1 MKNKFS
7 FKNNHPLQ
15 SEEWANFREKT
26 GIKVIRENGFY
37 ITIHPVPHTNYNI
50 GYFPKG
56 PMPTKQMVAELL
68 NVGKREN
75 CIFIQLE
82 PNVERT
88 EDLHIKIRNLDL
100 VPSAH
105 PLFTQYTFILDLTKT
120 EEELLKDMNQKTRY
134 NIKVAQKHGVTIEED
149 NSDKAFEKY
158 LELTWETTRRQG
170 FYAHTKNYHR
180 LMWETLRPKLK
191 TENQTPDGLSA
202 HLFTAKYKGKILVT
216 WVVFVYKDVLYYP
229 YGASSSENRETMAS
243 NLMMWEVIRYGKK
256 LGLKKFDMW
265 GSMGPEPDTK
275 DPWYG
280 FHRFKQGYGGK
291 LTEFLGSYDLVIN
304 KKIYLL
310 YKLANKIRWLLLKV
324 K

>member
-1 MKNKFS
+1 MKNKLFY
-7 FKNNHPLQ
+7 KTNHPLQ
-15 SEEWANFREKT
+15 SEEWAVFREKT
-26 GIKVIRENGFY
+26 GIKIIRENGLY
-37 ITIHPVPHTNYNI
+37 ITIHPIPHTKFNI
-50 GYFPKG
+50 GYLPKG
-56 PMPTKQMVAELL
+56 PMPTKQVLLELK
-68 NVGKREN
+68 NIGKQEN
-75 CIFIQLE
+75 CIFIQIE
-82 PNVERT
+82 PNIERT
-88 EDLHIKIRNLDL
+88 EDLNIKIKNLDL

-105 PLFTQYTFILDLTKT
+105 PLFTKYTFILDLTKT
-120 EEELLKDMNQKTRY
+120 EEELLKEMNQKTRY
-134 NIKVAQKHGVTIEED
+134 NIKVAQKHGVTVEED
-149 NSDKAFEKY
+149 DSDKAFEKY

-180 LMWETLRPKLK
+180 LMWETLRPKS
-191 TENQTPDGLSA
+191 EIVNQKPETLTA

-216 WVVFVYKDVLYYP
+216 WILFVYNDTLYYP

-243 NLMMWEVIRYGKK
+243 NLMMWEVIKFGKK

-265 GSMGPEPDTK
+265 GSMGPDPDIK

-304 KKIYLL
+304 KKMYFL
-310 YKLANKIRWLLLKV
+310 YKLANKFRWIILKA